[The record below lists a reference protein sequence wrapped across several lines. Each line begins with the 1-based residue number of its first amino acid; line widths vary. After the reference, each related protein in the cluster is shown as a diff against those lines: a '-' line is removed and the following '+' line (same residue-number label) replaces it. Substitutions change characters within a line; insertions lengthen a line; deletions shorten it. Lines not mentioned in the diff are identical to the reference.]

1 MDKKSIFKASFEES
15 LNLEDDGFVQYQKGN
30 VFSKLEIYYRK
41 GKSKLVLHIQNI
53 VLTLIGPVI
62 INFMILVFSLSLY
75 DSDPKDLRLPIYQ
88 HPLLTAEVYLVC
100 FLIWV
105 FIILIGK
112 VFRKAFILPYRN
124 HFHVITFLIWL
135 SLEFNLLA
143 IDMSLPTLSIWMV
156 AAIFVFITILAYF
169 MFSLEIESLKKL
181 MYGNGSGSSLRNKI
195 ANKIAIYGM
204 SFLGI
209 GVIINFIIKG
219 FSIKF
224 STSLEGLGLL
234 ITWIILNIAVIAM
247 LIYIEFPSYLQAFY
261 KWKYPEEYREWEG
274 KTVEEWYGKK
284 YLKKTQGFIKKQMK
298 RRLVW
303 VVGISRQD
311 S

>member
-1 MDKKSIFKASFEES
+1 MRKKSIFKASFEES
-15 LNLEDDGFVQYQKGN
+15 LNLEDDGFLQYQKGN
-30 VFSKLEIYYRK
+30 VFSKLETYYRE

-53 VLTLIGPVI
+53 VFTLIGPVI
-62 INFMILVFSLSLY
+62 INFMILVFSLSLHN
-75 DSDPKDLRLPIYQ
+75 SDPKDLRLPIYQ

-209 GVIINFIIKG
+209 GVIINFIIKS

-284 YLKKTQGFIKKQMK
+284 YLKKHKELLK
-298 RRLVW
+298 
-303 VVGISRQD
+303 
-311 S
+311 

>member
-1 MDKKSIFKASFEES
+1 MTKKSLFKASFEES
-15 LNLEDDGFVQYQKGN
+15 LNLEDDGFLQYQKGN
-30 VFSKLEIYYRK
+30 VFSKLETYYME

-53 VLTLIGPVI
+53 VLTLIGPII
-62 INFMILVFSLSLY
+62 INFMILVFSLSLHN
-75 DSDPKDLRLPIYQ
+75 SDPKDLRLPIYQ

-195 ANKIAIYGM
+195 AKKIAIYGM

-209 GVIINFIIKG
+209 GVIINFIIKS

-234 ITWIILNIAVIAM
+234 ITWVILNIAVIAM

-274 KTVEEWYGKK
+274 KTVEEWYGMK
-284 YLKKTQGFIKKQMK
+284 YLKKHKKLLN
-298 RRLVW
+298 RN
-303 VVGISRQD
+303 
-311 S
+311 

>member
-1 MDKKSIFKASFEES
+1 MKKRSIFSASFEES
-15 LNLEDDGFVQYQKGN
+15 LNLEDDGFLQYQKGN
-30 VFSKLEIYYRK
+30 VFSKLETYYRE

-53 VLTLIGPVI
+53 VLTLIGPII
-62 INFMILVFSLSLY
+62 INFMILVFSLSLHN
-75 DSDPKDLRLPIYQ
+75 SDPKDLRLPIYQ

-209 GVIINFIIKG
+209 GVIINFIIKS

-274 KTVEEWYGKK
+274 KTLEEWYGKK
-284 YLKKTQGFIKKQMK
+284 YLNKHKELLK
-298 RRLVW
+298 
-303 VVGISRQD
+303 
-311 S
+311 

>member
-1 MDKKSIFKASFEES
+1 MRKKSIFKASFEES
-15 LNLEDDGFVQYQKGN
+15 LNLEDDGFLQYQKGN
-30 VFSKLEIYYRK
+30 VFSKLETYYRE

-53 VLTLIGPVI
+53 VLTLIGPII
-62 INFMILVFSLSLY
+62 INFMILVFSLSLHN
-75 DSDPKDLRLPIYQ
+75 SDPKDLRLPIYQ

-169 MFSLEIESLKKL
+169 MFSLEIENLKKL

-209 GVIINFIIKG
+209 GVIINFIIKS

-284 YLKKTQGFIKKQMK
+284 YLKKHKELLK
-298 RRLVW
+298 
-303 VVGISRQD
+303 
-311 S
+311 

>member
-1 MDKKSIFKASFEES
+1 MKKKSIFSASFEES
-15 LNLEDDGFVQYQKGN
+15 LNLEDDGFLQYQKGN
-30 VFSKLEIYYRK
+30 VFSKLETYYRE

-53 VLTLIGPVI
+53 VFTLIGPVI
-62 INFMILVFSLSLY
+62 INFMILVFSLSLHN
-75 DSDPKDLRLPIYQ
+75 SDPKDLRLPIYQ

-112 VFRKAFILPYRN
+112 VFRKAFILPYCN

-195 ANKIAIYGM
+195 AKKIAIYGM

-209 GVIINFIIKG
+209 GVIINFIIKS

-234 ITWIILNIAVIAM
+234 ITWVILNIAVIAM

-274 KTVEEWYGKK
+274 KSVEEWYGKR
-284 YLKKTQGFIKKQMK
+284 YLKKHSELVEKK
-298 RRLVW
+298 
-303 VVGISRQD
+303 IED
-311 S
+311 

>member
-1 MDKKSIFKASFEES
+1 MTKKSIFNASFEES
-15 LNLEDDGFVQYQKGN
+15 LNLEDDGFVQYQKKD
-30 VFSKLEIYYRK
+30 VYSKLEKYYRK
-41 GKSKLVLHIQNI
+41 GHPSIGLKIQSVI
-53 VLTLIGPVI
+53 LALIFPI
-62 INFMILVFSLSLY
+62 SLNFMLLVISIYLH
-75 DSDPKDLRLPIYQ
+75 DSNPKDLVVSISKT
-88 HPLLTAEVYLVC
+88 PLLSAEVYVIFLFIWLLIVLVGK
-100 FLIWV
+100 
-105 FIILIGK
+105 FITRNYL
-112 VFRKAFILPYRN
+112 LPYRY

-135 SLEFNLLA
+135 SFEFNLLA
-143 IDMSLPTLSIWMV
+143 IDMSLPTLSVWMI
-156 AAIFVFITILAYF
+156 AAIFVFIFILAYF

-209 GVIINFIIKG
+209 VVIINFIIKS

-234 ITWIILNIAVIAM
+234 ITWIIINIAVIAM

-284 YLKKTQGFIKKQMK
+284 YLKKTQGFIKKQIK
-298 RRLVW
+298 RTIGMGNREK
-303 VVGISRQD
+303 
-311 S
+311 

>member
-1 MDKKSIFKASFEES
+1 MKKKSIFKASFEES

-30 VFSKLEIYYRK
+30 VFSKLEIYYRE

-62 INFMILVFSLSLY
+62 INFMILVFSLSLH

-143 IDMSLPTLSIWMV
+143 IDISLPTLSIWMV
-156 AAIFVFITILAYF
+156 VAIFVFIFILAYF
-169 MFSLEIESLKKL
+169 MFSLEIESLKEL
-181 MYGNGSGSSLRNKI
+181 MYGNGSGSPLHNKI

-209 GVIINFIIKG
+209 VVIINFIIKS
-219 FSIKF
+219 FSMKF

-274 KTVEEWYGKK
+274 KSVEEWYGKK
-284 YLKKTQGFIKKQMK
+284 YLKKHKDLLKN
-298 RRLVW
+298 R
-303 VVGISRQD
+303 
-311 S
+311 

>member
-1 MDKKSIFKASFEES
+1 MTKKSLFKASFEES
-15 LNLEDDGFVQYQKGN
+15 LNLLDDGFLQYQKGN
-30 VFSKLEIYYRK
+30 VFSKLETYYRE

-53 VLTLIGPVI
+53 VFTLIGPVI
-62 INFMILVFSLSLY
+62 INFMILVFSLSLH

-112 VFRKAFILPYRN
+112 SFRKAFILPYRN

-195 ANKIAIYGM
+195 AKKIAIYGM

-209 GVIINFIIKG
+209 GVIINFIIKS

-261 KWKYPEEYREWEG
+261 KWKYPEEYRQWEG
-274 KTVEEWYGKK
+274 KTVEEWYGMK
-284 YLKKTQGFIKKQMK
+284 YLKKHKKLLN
-298 RRLVW
+298 RN
-303 VVGISRQD
+303 
-311 S
+311 

>member
-1 MDKKSIFKASFEES
+1 MTKKSLFKASFEES
-15 LNLEDDGFVQYQKGN
+15 LNLEDDGFLQYQKGN
-30 VFSKLEIYYRK
+30 VFSKLETYYRE

-53 VLTLIGPVI
+53 VFTLIGPVI
-62 INFMILVFSLSLY
+62 INFMILVFSLSLH

-209 GVIINFIIKG
+209 GVIINFIIKS

-261 KWKYPEEYREWEG
+261 KWKYPEEYRQWEG

-284 YLKKTQGFIKKQMK
+284 YLKKHKELLK
-298 RRLVW
+298 
-303 VVGISRQD
+303 
-311 S
+311 

>member
-1 MDKKSIFKASFEES
+1 MTKKSLFKASFEES
-15 LNLEDDGFVQYQKGN
+15 LNLEDDGFLQYQKGN
-30 VFSKLEIYYRK
+30 VFSKLETYYRE

-62 INFMILVFSLSLY
+62 INFMILVFSLSLH

-100 FLIWV
+100 FLIWI

-156 AAIFVFITILAYF
+156 AAIFVFVTILAYF

-209 GVIINFIIKG
+209 GVIINFIIKS

-224 STSLEGLGLL
+224 STLLEGLGLL

-274 KTVEEWYGKK
+274 KSVEEWYGKK
-284 YLKKTQGFIKKQMK
+284 YLKKHKKLIDI
-298 RRLVW
+298 RNEVDLY
-303 VVGISRQD
+303 
-311 S
+311 

>member
-1 MDKKSIFKASFEES
+1 MRKKSIFKASFEES
-15 LNLEDDGFVQYQKGN
+15 LNLEDDGFLQYQKGN
-30 VFSKLEIYYRK
+30 VFSKLETYYRE

-53 VLTLIGPVI
+53 VLTLIGPII
-62 INFMILVFSLSLY
+62 INFMILVFSLSLHN
-75 DSDPKDLRLPIYQ
+75 SDPKDLRLPIYQ

-209 GVIINFIIKG
+209 GVIINFIIKS

-284 YLKKTQGFIKKQMK
+284 YLKKHKELLK
-298 RRLVW
+298 
-303 VVGISRQD
+303 
-311 S
+311 

>member
-1 MDKKSIFKASFEES
+1 MKRNSLFKASFEES
-15 LNLEDDGFVQYQKGN
+15 LNLLDDEFLQYQKGN
-30 VFSKLEIYYRK
+30 VFSKLETYYRE

-53 VLTLIGPVI
+53 VFTLIGPVI
-62 INFMILVFSLSLY
+62 INFMILIFSLSLH

-100 FLIWV
+100 FLIWI

-181 MYGNGSGSSLRNKI
+181 MYGNGSASSLRNKI

-209 GVIINFIIKG
+209 GVIINFIIKS
-219 FSIKF
+219 FSLKF

-234 ITWIILNIAVIAM
+234 ITWIILNIAVIAI

-274 KTVEEWYGKK
+274 KSVEEWYGMK
-284 YLKKTQGFIKKQMK
+284 YLKKHKELIDIKNEVD
-298 RRLVW
+298 LY
-303 VVGISRQD
+303 
-311 S
+311 

>member
-1 MDKKSIFKASFEES
+1 MKKRSIFSASFEES
-15 LNLEDDGFVQYQKGN
+15 LNLEDDGFLQYQKGN
-30 VFSKLEIYYRK
+30 VFSKLETYYRE

-53 VLTLIGPVI
+53 VFTLIGPVI
-62 INFMILVFSLSLY
+62 INFMILVFSLSLHN
-75 DSDPKDLRLPIYQ
+75 SDPKDLRLPIYQ

-169 MFSLEIESLKKL
+169 MFSLEIENLKKL

-209 GVIINFIIKG
+209 GVIINFIIKS

-284 YLKKTQGFIKKQMK
+284 YLKKQKELLKNE
-298 RRLVW
+298 
-303 VVGISRQD
+303 
-311 S
+311 

>member
-1 MDKKSIFKASFEES
+1 MKRNSLFKASFEES
-15 LNLEDDGFVQYQKGN
+15 LNLLDDGFLQYQKGN
-30 VFSKLEIYYRK
+30 VFSKLETYYRE

-53 VLTLIGPVI
+53 VFTLIGPVI
-62 INFMILVFSLSLY
+62 INFMILVFSLSLH

-100 FLIWV
+100 FLIWI

-181 MYGNGSGSSLRNKI
+181 MYGNGSASSLRNKI

-209 GVIINFIIKG
+209 GVIINFIIKS
-219 FSIKF
+219 FSLKF

-234 ITWIILNIAVIAM
+234 ITWIILNIAVIAI

-274 KTVEEWYGKK
+274 KSVEEWYGMK
-284 YLKKTQGFIKKQMK
+284 YLKKHKELIDIKNEVD
-298 RRLVW
+298 LY
-303 VVGISRQD
+303 
-311 S
+311 

>member
-1 MDKKSIFKASFEES
+1 MKKRSIFSASFEES
-15 LNLEDDGFVQYQKGN
+15 LNLEDDVFLQYQKGN
-30 VFSKLEIYYRK
+30 VFSKLETYYME

-53 VLTLIGPVI
+53 VLTLIGSVI
-62 INFMILVFSLSLY
+62 INFMILVFSLSLH

-195 ANKIAIYGM
+195 AKKIAIYGM

-209 GVIINFIIKG
+209 GVIINFIIKS

-261 KWKYPEEYREWEG
+261 KWKYPEEYRQWEG

-284 YLKKTQGFIKKQMK
+284 YLKKHKE
-298 RRLVW
+298 LLENE
-303 VVGISRQD
+303 
-311 S
+311 

>member
-1 MDKKSIFKASFEES
+1 MKIMKKRSIFSASFEES
-15 LNLEDDGFVQYQKGN
+15 LNLEDDGFLQYQKGN
-30 VFSKLEIYYRK
+30 VFSKLETYYRE

-53 VLTLIGPVI
+53 VFTLIGPVI
-62 INFMILVFSLSLY
+62 INFMILVFSLSLHN
-75 DSDPKDLRLPIYQ
+75 SDPKDLRLPIYQ

-209 GVIINFIIKG
+209 GVIINFIIKS

-234 ITWIILNIAVIAM
+234 ITWVILNIAVIAM

-261 KWKYPEEYREWEG
+261 KWKYPEEYRQWEG

-284 YLKKTQGFIKKQMK
+284 YLKKHKE
-298 RRLVW
+298 LLENE
-303 VVGISRQD
+303 
-311 S
+311 

>member
-1 MDKKSIFKASFEES
+1 MKKKSIFKASFEES
-15 LNLEDDGFVQYQKGN
+15 LNLEDDGFLQYQKGN
-30 VFSKLEIYYRK
+30 VFSKLETYYRE

-53 VLTLIGPVI
+53 VFTLIGPVI
-62 INFMILVFSLSLY
+62 INFMILVFSLSLH

-156 AAIFVFITILAYF
+156 AAICVFITILAYF

-209 GVIINFIIKG
+209 GVIINFIIKS

-261 KWKYPEEYREWEG
+261 KWKYPEEYRDWEG

-284 YLKKTQGFIKKQMK
+284 YLKKHKELLK
-298 RRLVW
+298 
-303 VVGISRQD
+303 
-311 S
+311 

>member
-1 MDKKSIFKASFEES
+1 MRKKSIFKASFEES
-15 LNLEDDGFVQYQKGN
+15 LNLEDDVFLQYQKGN
-30 VFSKLEIYYRK
+30 VFSKLETYYME

-53 VLTLIGPVI
+53 VLTLIGSVI
-62 INFMILVFSLSLY
+62 INFMILVFSLSLH

-195 ANKIAIYGM
+195 AKKIAIYGM

-209 GVIINFIIKG
+209 GVIINFIIKS

-284 YLKKTQGFIKKQMK
+284 YLKKHKELLK
-298 RRLVW
+298 
-303 VVGISRQD
+303 
-311 S
+311 

>member
-1 MDKKSIFKASFEES
+1 MKKKSIFSASFEES
-15 LNLEDDGFVQYQKGN
+15 LNLEDDVFLQYQKGN
-30 VFSKLEIYYRK
+30 VFSKLETYYME

-53 VLTLIGPVI
+53 VLTLIGSVI
-62 INFMILVFSLSLY
+62 INFMILVFSLSLH

-195 ANKIAIYGM
+195 AKKIAIYGM

-209 GVIINFIIKG
+209 GVIINFIIKS

-234 ITWIILNIAVIAM
+234 ITWVILNIAVIAM

-261 KWKYPEEYREWEG
+261 KWKYPEEYRQWEG

-284 YLKKTQGFIKKQMK
+284 YLKKHKE
-298 RRLVW
+298 LLENE
-303 VVGISRQD
+303 
-311 S
+311 

>member
-1 MDKKSIFKASFEES
+1 MKKRSIFSASFEES
-15 LNLEDDGFVQYQKGN
+15 LNLEDDGFLQYQKGN
-30 VFSKLEIYYRK
+30 VFSKLETYYRE

-53 VLTLIGPVI
+53 VFTLIGPVI
-62 INFMILVFSLSLY
+62 INFMILVFSLSLH

-209 GVIINFIIKG
+209 GVIINFIIKS

-274 KTVEEWYGKK
+274 KTVEEWYGMK
-284 YLKKTQGFIKKQMK
+284 YLKKHKKLLN
-298 RRLVW
+298 RN
-303 VVGISRQD
+303 
-311 S
+311 

>member
-1 MDKKSIFKASFEES
+1 MKKRSIFSASFEES
-15 LNLEDDGFVQYQKGN
+15 LNLEDDGFLQYQKGN
-30 VFSKLEIYYRK
+30 VFSKLETYYRE

-53 VLTLIGPVI
+53 VFTLIGPVI
-62 INFMILVFSLSLY
+62 INFMILVFSLSLH

-169 MFSLEIESLKKL
+169 MFSLEIENLKKL

-209 GVIINFIIKG
+209 GVIINFIIKS

-284 YLKKTQGFIKKQMK
+284 YLKKHKELLK
-298 RRLVW
+298 
-303 VVGISRQD
+303 
-311 S
+311 

>member
-1 MDKKSIFKASFEES
+1 MKKSIFSASFEES
-15 LNLEDDGFVQYQKGN
+15 LNLEDDGFLQYQKGN
-30 VFSKLEIYYRK
+30 VFSKLETYYRE

-53 VLTLIGPVI
+53 VFTLIGPVI
-62 INFMILVFSLSLY
+62 INFMILVFSLSLH

-209 GVIINFIIKG
+209 GVIINFIIKS

-224 STSLEGLGLL
+224 STLLEGLGLL

-274 KTVEEWYGKK
+274 KTVEEWYGMK
-284 YLKKTQGFIKKQMK
+284 YLKKHKKLLN
-298 RRLVW
+298 RN
-303 VVGISRQD
+303 
-311 S
+311 

>member
-1 MDKKSIFKASFEES
+1 MTKKSLFKASFEES
-15 LNLEDDGFVQYQKGN
+15 LNLEDDGFLQYQKGN
-30 VFSKLEIYYRK
+30 VFSKLETYYRE

-53 VLTLIGPVI
+53 VFTLIGPVI
-62 INFMILVFSLSLY
+62 INFMILVFSLSLHN
-75 DSDPKDLRLPIYQ
+75 SDPKDLRLPIYQ

-209 GVIINFIIKG
+209 GVIINFIIKS

-284 YLKKTQGFIKKQMK
+284 YLKKHKE
-298 RRLVW
+298 LLE
-303 VVGISRQD
+303 
-311 S
+311 

>member
-1 MDKKSIFKASFEES
+1 MKKRSIFSVSFEES
-15 LNLEDDGFVQYQKGN
+15 LNLEDDGFLQYQKGN
-30 VFSKLEIYYRK
+30 VFSKLETYYRE

-53 VLTLIGPVI
+53 VFTLIGPVI
-62 INFMILVFSLSLY
+62 INFMILVFSLSLHN
-75 DSDPKDLRLPIYQ
+75 SDPKDLRLPIYQ

-209 GVIINFIIKG
+209 GVIINFIIKS

-284 YLKKTQGFIKKQMK
+284 YLKKHKELLK
-298 RRLVW
+298 
-303 VVGISRQD
+303 
-311 S
+311 

>member
-1 MDKKSIFKASFEES
+1 MKRNSLFKASFEES
-15 LNLEDDGFVQYQKGN
+15 LNLLDDGFLQYQKGN
-30 VFSKLEIYYRK
+30 VFSKLETYYME

-53 VLTLIGPVI
+53 VLTLIGSVI
-62 INFMILVFSLSLY
+62 INFMILVFSLSLH

-209 GVIINFIIKG
+209 GVIINFIIKS
-219 FSIKF
+219 FSLKF

-234 ITWIILNIAVIAM
+234 ITWIILNIAVIAI

-274 KTVEEWYGKK
+274 KSVEEWYGMK
-284 YLKKTQGFIKKQMK
+284 YLKKHKELIDIKNEVD
-298 RRLVW
+298 LY
-303 VVGISRQD
+303 
-311 S
+311 

>member
-1 MDKKSIFKASFEES
+1 MKIMKKRSIFSASFEES
-15 LNLEDDGFVQYQKGN
+15 LNLEDDVFLQYQKGN
-30 VFSKLEIYYRK
+30 VFSKLETYYME

-53 VLTLIGPVI
+53 VLTLIGSVI
-62 INFMILVFSLSLY
+62 INFMILVFSLSLH

-169 MFSLEIESLKKL
+169 MFSIEIESLKKL

-195 ANKIAIYGM
+195 AKKIAIYGM

-209 GVIINFIIKG
+209 GVIINFIIKS

-234 ITWIILNIAVIAM
+234 ITWVILNIAVIAM

-261 KWKYPEEYREWEG
+261 KWKYPEEYRQWEG

-284 YLKKTQGFIKKQMK
+284 YLKKHKE
-298 RRLVW
+298 LLENE
-303 VVGISRQD
+303 
-311 S
+311 

>member
-1 MDKKSIFKASFEES
+1 MKSMKKKSIFSASFEES
-15 LNLEDDGFVQYQKGN
+15 LNLEDDGFLQYQKGN
-30 VFSKLEIYYRK
+30 VFSKLETYYREE
-41 GKSKLVLHIQNI
+41 KSKLVLHIQNI

-62 INFMILVFSLSLY
+62 INFMILVFSLSLH

-209 GVIINFIIKG
+209 GVIINFIIKS

-284 YLKKTQGFIKKQMK
+284 YLKKHKELLK
-298 RRLVW
+298 
-303 VVGISRQD
+303 
-311 S
+311 

>member
-1 MDKKSIFKASFEES
+1 MKIMKKRSIFSASFEES
-15 LNLEDDGFVQYQKGN
+15 LNLEDDGFLQYQKGN
-30 VFSKLEIYYRK
+30 VFSKLETYYRE

-53 VLTLIGPVI
+53 VFTLIGPVI
-62 INFMILVFSLSLY
+62 INFMILVFSLSLHN
-75 DSDPKDLRLPIYQ
+75 SDPKDLRLPIYQ

-169 MFSLEIESLKKL
+169 MFSLEIENLKKL

-209 GVIINFIIKG
+209 GVIINFIIKS

-274 KTVEEWYGKK
+274 KSVEEWYGKK
-284 YLKKTQGFIKKQMK
+284 YLKKHKELLK
-298 RRLVW
+298 
-303 VVGISRQD
+303 
-311 S
+311 

>member
-1 MDKKSIFKASFEES
+1 MTKKSLFKASFEES
-15 LNLEDDGFVQYQKGN
+15 LNLEDDGFLQYQKGN
-30 VFSKLEIYYRK
+30 VFSKLETYYRE

-53 VLTLIGPVI
+53 VLTLIGPII
-62 INFMILVFSLSLY
+62 INFMILVFSLSLHN
-75 DSDPKDLRLPIYQ
+75 SDPKDLRLPIYQ

-195 ANKIAIYGM
+195 AKKIAIYGM

-209 GVIINFIIKG
+209 GVIINFIIKS

-234 ITWIILNIAVIAM
+234 ITWVILNIAVIAM

-284 YLKKTQGFIKKQMK
+284 YLKKHKELLK
-298 RRLVW
+298 
-303 VVGISRQD
+303 
-311 S
+311 

>member
-30 VFSKLEIYYRK
+30 VFSKLEIYYRE

-62 INFMILVFSLSLY
+62 INFMILVFSLSLHN
-75 DSDPKDLRLPIYQ
+75 SDPKDLRLPIYQ

-209 GVIINFIIKG
+209 GVIINFIIKS

-274 KTVEEWYGKK
+274 KTVEEWYGMK
-284 YLKKTQGFIKKQMK
+284 YLKKHKKLLN
-298 RRLVW
+298 RN
-303 VVGISRQD
+303 
-311 S
+311 

>member
-1 MDKKSIFKASFEES
+1 MKKRSIFSASFEES
-15 LNLEDDGFVQYQKGN
+15 LNLEDDGFLQYQKGN
-30 VFSKLEIYYRK
+30 VFSKLETYYRE

-53 VLTLIGPVI
+53 VFTLIGPVI
-62 INFMILVFSLSLY
+62 INFMILIFSLSLH

-169 MFSLEIESLKKL
+169 MFSLEIENLKKL

-209 GVIINFIIKG
+209 GVIINFIIKS

-284 YLKKTQGFIKKQMK
+284 YLKKHKELLK
-298 RRLVW
+298 
-303 VVGISRQD
+303 
-311 S
+311 

>member
-1 MDKKSIFKASFEES
+1 MTKKSLFKASFEES
-15 LNLEDDGFVQYQKGN
+15 LNLEDDVFLQYQKGN
-30 VFSKLEIYYRK
+30 VFSKLETYYRE

-62 INFMILVFSLSLY
+62 INFMILVFSLSLH

-209 GVIINFIIKG
+209 GVIINFIIKS

-224 STSLEGLGLL
+224 STLLEGLGLL

-284 YLKKTQGFIKKQMK
+284 YLKKHKELIDI
-298 RRLVW
+298 RNEVDLY
-303 VVGISRQD
+303 
-311 S
+311 

>member
-1 MDKKSIFKASFEES
+1 MKKKSIFSASFEES
-15 LNLEDDGFVQYQKGN
+15 LNLEDDGFLQYQKGN
-30 VFSKLEIYYRK
+30 VFSKLETYYRE

-62 INFMILVFSLSLY
+62 INFMILVFSLSLH

-105 FIILIGK
+105 FIILICK

-209 GVIINFIIKG
+209 GVIINFIIKS

-274 KTVEEWYGKK
+274 KSVEEWYGKK
-284 YLKKTQGFIKKQMK
+284 YLKKHKE
-298 RRLVW
+298 LLE
-303 VVGISRQD
+303 
-311 S
+311 